1 MVVLV
6 RPSCDVNPPRLS
18 PHLDANNFLMPH
30 LSSNHYQLSNPPSL
44 VSVRATKFT
53 MPQNALSWCR
63 YTSHNTGD
71 VTSPDLWVIH
81 MVKEYVSGQI
91 WNVLTSSFP
100 TRHRSS
106 LYEQQNAQ
114 YHKNALSWC
123 RCTSQI
129 AGDVTPPTP
138 TFGLSRYKKNF

>member
-81 MVKEYVSGQI
+81 MLKECFSGQI

-114 YHKNALSWC
+114 CHNTLFPGVDALPRSPV
-123 RCTSQI
+123 TSPPRLS
-129 AGDVTPPTP
+129 GDPDAKII
-138 TFGLSRYKKNF
+138 Y